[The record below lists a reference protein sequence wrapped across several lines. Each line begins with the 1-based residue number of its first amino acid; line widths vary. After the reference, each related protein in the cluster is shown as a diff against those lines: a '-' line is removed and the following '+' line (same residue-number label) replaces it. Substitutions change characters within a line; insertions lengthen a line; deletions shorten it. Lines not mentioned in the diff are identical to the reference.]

1 MAASMRNQAI
11 GLVMGYVATIGG
23 AAAFGYHSY
32 EKYKE
37 AKDEKANVDKLI
49 EMAEIKISRIDALE
63 VDVICLRENLS
74 EAAKILPDSA
84 EVNSFVN
91 KLNDFADESGI
102 ELQELSDQKDRTKS
116 KDSFDRV
123 IYKVEML
130 SNVEQFLHFLSLAE
144 GWERFLQVISFD
156 IKQGKWEDNMAREDV
171 RHEIAVALQTYA
183 YVGHDEKEKTT
194 IINYDQRAEALRD
207 EILARR
213 SEIQVERYNLIA
225 NPLRRDMLIDP
236 RRRLV
241 DGETEGL
248 PFPEQKALVDAMVEQ
263 AAELTALHQSADSGG
278 FLRRLEIETEID
290 SKVAT
295 LNDSLE
301 LVSREHR
308 VTDAGLRRRLDQD
321 VRPIVQ
327 SLLDRDQGVAETSVE
342 DLRRASMEMAN
353 LMDDRD
359 FEAVLRRRDAIMG
372 NVDPNR
378 LSPEGV
384 AVLDM
389 IEKLAFRAEASLDF
403 SKIALEIGGTI
414 VSESGSVVV
423 INGHVLEE
431 GDVVGDGLI
440 IHHIE
445 PTRVEF
451 RYRGVVLERAR

>member
-11 GLVMGYVATIGG
+11 GIVMGYVATIGG

-156 IKQGKWEDNMAREDV
+156 IKQGKWPDNMAREDV

-213 SEIQVERYNLIA
+213 SEIQVA
-225 NPLRRDMLIDP
+225 P
-236 RRRLV
+236 
-241 DGETEGL
+241 
-248 PFPEQKALVDAMVEQ
+248 
-263 AAELTALHQSADSGG
+263 
-278 FLRRLEIETEID
+278 
-290 SKVAT
+290 
-295 LNDSLE
+295 
-301 LVSREHR
+301 
-308 VTDAGLRRRLDQD
+308 
-321 VRPIVQ
+321 
-327 SLLDRDQGVAETSVE
+327 
-342 DLRRASMEMAN
+342 
-353 LMDDRD
+353 
-359 FEAVLRRRDAIMG
+359 
-372 NVDPNR
+372 
-378 LSPEGV
+378 
-384 AVLDM
+384 
-389 IEKLAFRAEASLDF
+389 
-403 SKIALEIGGTI
+403 
-414 VSESGSVVV
+414 
-423 INGHVLEE
+423 
-431 GDVVGDGLI
+431 
-440 IHHIE
+440 
-445 PTRVEF
+445 
-451 RYRGVVLERAR
+451 